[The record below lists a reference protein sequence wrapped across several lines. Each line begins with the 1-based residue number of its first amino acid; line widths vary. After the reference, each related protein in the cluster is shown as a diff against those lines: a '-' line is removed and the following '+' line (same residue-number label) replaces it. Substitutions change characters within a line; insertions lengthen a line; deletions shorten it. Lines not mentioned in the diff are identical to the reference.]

1 MTPQKSYDGKQLGD
15 IIYKDPQQTVVDWLA
30 TFHNFTAEQRTR
42 YDVRQEAM
50 FAEDAAVHGSEIPQ
64 EDRFKDVLLQLPS
77 ARWYVAAA
85 HSDDLHKRL
94 YKEERAK
101 LGERELP

>member
-1 MTPQKSYDGKQLGD
+1 MTPQKSYGGKNLGD
-15 IIYKDPQQTVVDWLA
+15 LVYQDSRCTVVDWLA

-42 YDVRQEAM
+42 YDVWQEAM

-64 EDRFKDVLLQLPS
+64 EDRFKDLLLQLPS